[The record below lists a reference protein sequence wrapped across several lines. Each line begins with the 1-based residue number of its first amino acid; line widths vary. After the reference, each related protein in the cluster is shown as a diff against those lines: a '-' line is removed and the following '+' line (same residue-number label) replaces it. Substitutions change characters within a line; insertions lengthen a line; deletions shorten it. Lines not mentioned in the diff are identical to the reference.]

1 MTNLIE
7 QSNEIIEKIK
17 VKIKLKLDELRVSLT
32 IKPLVQKL
40 MT

>member
-17 VKIKLKLDELRVSLT
+17 EDKLKLDELRG
-32 IKPLVQKL
+32 LV
-40 MT
+40 